1 MAAQIKSSVFDAD
14 LRDTPLRNLIAA
26 GAALL
31 LFTWTP
37 LAMIFAT
44 AALSDMSFIDE
55 SMPVATTAADYA
67 LGGALI
73 ASGLLPLLLM
83 VGAYRHPRLLLA
95 AEVAALLGGISM
107 FWLG

>member
-1 MAAQIKSSVFDAD
+1 MAAQIKYSVLDAD
-14 LRDTPLRNLIAA
+14 LHDTPLRNLIAA

-37 LAMIFAT
+37 LAMILAMFW
-44 AALSDMSFIDE
+44 LSDMSSMDE
-55 SMPVATTAADYA
+55 SMPVAKTAADYA
-67 LGGALI
+67 LGGAFI
-73 ASGLLPLLLM
+73 AAGLLPLALM
-83 VGAYRHPRLLLA
+83 IGAYRHPRLLLA